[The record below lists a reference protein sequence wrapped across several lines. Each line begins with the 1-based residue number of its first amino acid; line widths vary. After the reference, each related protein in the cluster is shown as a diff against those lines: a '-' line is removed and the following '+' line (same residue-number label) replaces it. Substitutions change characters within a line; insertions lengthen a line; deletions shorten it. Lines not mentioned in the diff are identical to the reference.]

1 MSFPAEMDTQKKN
14 KEVKRRCRLTASPS
28 IGSKLKMQM
37 LKITRFYHNS
47 PLYNLHKYR
56 YIAED
61 GFVQLVLSAMK

>member
-37 LKITRFYHNS
+37 LKITRFYPHSLKNFPQLPSLQS
-47 PLYNLHKYR
+47 P
-56 YIAED
+56 
-61 GFVQLVLSAMK
+61 